1 MPVLH
6 DWDVHMTRGN
16 VYCTGILDGREW
28 ITSHV
33 TSMYETEQCYVV
45 HTLNSVYYLYY

>member
-1 MPVLH
+1 MPVLTN
-6 DWDVHMTRGN
+6 WDFHRKYGN
-16 VYCTGILDGREW
+16 VYVTGDLDGREW

-33 TSMYETEQCYVV
+33 TSMYETESCYVV